1 MKKLLILSGLMVILL
16 ASCKKNEP
24 APPPVPPPVEDP
36 APPPAP
42 TPTTTT
48 TTTNTTTVVKE
59 EEKPDGTSI
68 SINKDGVKFESK
80 DGQNENKVNV
90 TTKKD
95 AEVEIKRKN

>member
-1 MKKLLILSGLMVILL
+1 MKKLLLSLGIMALL
-16 ASCKKNEP
+16 TVSCKKKEP
-24 APPPVPPPVEDP
+24 VPPPVPPPVEDP

-59 EEKPDGTSI
+59 EKDADGTSI

-80 DGQNENKVNV
+80 NGENESKVNISG
-90 TTKKD
+90 KKD
-95 AEVEIKRKN
+95 TEVEIKRKN